1 MLHEFRGGWLPR
13 LCAMCEECQQSRSWS
28 SYLRNLLK
36 LRYRSL
42 EPPLPSLCRI
52 SAYTLTA
59 CRTGTW
65 SSEAPLTVTGAR
77 AHTDIHGQRRTQGR
91 ARVSTRRFE
100 ACTYQKCRRFSSRR
114 ENLGES
120 VEVRREAKSSEYRY
134 ERLSGAPAGS
144 QRNKWTP
151 WRQGQRSR
159 AQIGRRRWGLTPTC
173 FNYSAYGDTKRLST
187 ETFLLIMT
195 YYRLIMRQRSLLP
208 EAKPA
213 RLSKP

>member
-1 MLHEFRGGWLPR
+1 MAGCHVCARCARNASRVAAGPHICVICWSCATEASSHPSLLCVASLPTRWQPVARALEALKPR
-13 LCAMCEECQQSRSWS
+13 LQLQEHEH
-28 SYLRNLLK
+28 
-36 LRYRSL
+36 
-42 EPPLPSLCRI
+42 
-52 SAYTLTA
+52 T
-59 CRTGTW
+59 RTG
-65 SSEAPLTVTGAR
+65 AGA
-77 AHTDIHGQRRTQGR
+77 R

-159 AQIGRRRWGLTPTC
+159 AQIGRRWGLTPTC

>member
-13 LCAMCEECQQSRSWS
+13 LCAMCEKCQQSRSWS
-28 SYLRNLLK
+28 SYLRNLLE

-42 EPPLPSLCRI
+42 EPPLSSVSHLCLHVDSL
-52 SAYTLTA
+52 SHGHLKLWNPAYSYRST
-59 CRTGTW
+59 
-65 SSEAPLTVTGAR
+65 S
-77 AHTDIHGQRRTQGR
+77 IHGQRRTQGR

-159 AQIGRRRWGLTPTC
+159 AQIGRRWGLTPTC

>member
-1 MLHEFRGGWLPR
+1 MAGCHVCARCARNASRVAAGPHICVICWSCATEASSHPSLLCVASLPTRWQPVARALEALKPR
-13 LCAMCEECQQSRSWS
+13 LQLQEHEH
-28 SYLRNLLK
+28 
-36 LRYRSL
+36 
-42 EPPLPSLCRI
+42 
-52 SAYTLTA
+52 T
-59 CRTGTW
+59 RTETH
-65 SSEAPLTVTGAR
+65 TGAR
-77 AHTDIHGQRRTQGR
+77 ACLHKAIWSVYVPEMS
-91 ARVSTRRFE
+91 ALFLP
-100 ACTYQKCRRFSSRR
+100 AWKLRR
-114 ENLGES
+114 ECWS
-120 VEVRREAKSSEYRY
+120 EAKSSEYRY

-159 AQIGRRRWGLTPTC
+159 AQIGRRWGLTPTC